1 MKSVLLREDVFLYK
15 KFEFRDTIDI
25 MKLSI
30 ICFYLSLFV
39 MKKYFLRSVLWLI
52 GIMWTLAIQLQTAQ
66 AYEDWIYTWVDE
78 NWNEV
83 KTVIFWWNDT
93 FSWVQLSIKMEDQTW
108 TWGWYYYYRWFNT
121 PTTNSKRSWY
131 NNPWEWIITRE
142 TWYQYGNTNWE
153 IRNNLWWWSWDT
165 YENWF
170 KPTPTNFLE
179 RQWPCDSGYHV
190 PSRWER
196 NALAIAWC
204 NLDDECNARYSDTQS
219 WWVAWD
225 LKKESWRNDKLIYI
239 SRPWLWTRFKDEFSM
254 FDDHFWSSSPNPDND
269 YNAWG
274 LYLTTYYVMVDDNF
288 RDHDY
293 RVRCLKNSI
302 VAPTPQTFSIS
313 FLDDWVEIASWSVE
327 DGETRSD
334 TVPTPNEREWYEF
347 DYRYADWT
355 PDTEFNFDA
364 PITAD
369 TILHA
374 KWTLTGDI
382 PNWIY
387 TWLNGWDKTVI
398 YKSGTYDIKLT
409 IAWENLPETY
419 NWWAMSPLDSYS
431 TDDNAWWWWDD
442 RWWDSWNE
450 RYKRQWPC
458 EEWYH
463 VPSAQEWSDLVI
475 AWCSLD
481 EDCSFDEDSYFD
493 LEFLYDEDEIW
504 WGTKFKSVFNI
515 TSSQYY
521 FWSSSPIFTSEH
533 NQAYVATI
541 EEYSIIPTEEDN
553 RWNDYGSIKTRCFKN
568 YLSIPSQ
575 TFTVSFLDDW
585 VEIASWVVIDGEMRS
600 DTVPTPDEREWY
612 EFDYRY
618 ADWTPDTEFNFDT
631 PITSDTLLHAKWTLT
646 GDIPNGIYNLDNWD
660 ITVIWN
666 DDTRWNINLTL
677 AWNSL
682 EGEYYWW
689 RNEPAN
695 NNWSTNPTNWVEHN
709 NDWWWI
715 GDNATNWYDDWN
727 ERYKRQ
733 WPCGQ
738 WYHVPSRWERNAL
751 VIAWCNID
759 TWCNASTDLQHAS
772 DWTASNKLIE
782 IFKSWS
788 WLWSKFKNIFKLGS
802 YSKIWSSSPNSW
814 SFENRSWYLQFDKNF
829 VDPSVSTDREYSYIV
844 RCVKNYIIPPQIF
857 TLTFATGENNW
868 DTSQV
873 AIQQASGSV
882 IELFTGTYIATKDGY
897 NHIWWNTNPSAT
909 WGLETITLTGDTTV
923 YAIFSKDL
931 TATYT
936 IWTWISE
943 ISNNSGVCTL
953 YNIDVSCTVVSPLIV
968 LSEWYGTW
976 VWSNWINTVDQ
987 WENIVL
993 ISDDRYTATATAT
1006 KYKITYNLHWWN
1018 IAWSNPEEYTVES
1031 WFTLI
1036 NPYRDDYVFVWW
1048 SGTNLS
1054 EIKFTVT
1061 IATGTTWNLSY
1072 AANWEEDFNH
1082 NGEADSTEIK
1092 KIVEFLPWDHGILS
1106 WTTRYEILSWLTL
1119 SSIGY
1124 VEPTKTSNSWYMF
1137 SGWDKIIDINNPI
1150 IDDTTFTA
1158 IWWEDKNWNGINDAE
1173 ETQYK
1178 VIVNYEY
1185 SRWWEASPSVS
1196 GMYIS
1201 GIMFSFVSPSIQY
1214 YTADSWIVSWI
1225 GIEQNQTFTVIY
1237 KPNTDKNQN
1246 GIADEID
1253 GYKPSWGW
1261 SSGGWWW
1268 GWGWSATKPDAT
1280 NEEQKTTETQ
1290 EQTTQNDNKT
1300 ATWTNAKEPENN
1312 TQNSP
1317 EKSSEWQKN
1326 TSSNSDYSIEFQ
1338 EAYEFAHKKWITT
1351 MPTIERANMNWKLT
1365 RIAMAKMLSQYAI
1378 NILWQT
1384 PNTLH
1389 SIKFNDVS
1397 DEQNYQYNNWVTLA
1411 YQLGIM
1417 WQNMSWNNFRPSDEV
1432 TRAEFATALSRML
1445 YKTSDWEFKST
1456 SKYYIRHIE
1465 KLMKEWIITKAD
1477 PNMKELRG
1485 YVMIMLMRSAK

>member
-30 ICFYLSLFV
+30 TCFYLSLFV
-39 MKKYFLRSVLWLI
+39 MRKYFLRSVLWLI
-52 GIMWTLAIQLQTAQ
+52 GLMGALAI
-66 AYEDWIYTWVDE
+66 WIA
-78 NWNEV
+78 NA
-83 KTVIFWWNDT
+83 NDT
-93 FSWVQLSIKMEDQTW
+93 TCWAKYWAVAPDSESTYASGIVYGCDGEIPIITIYGQNDNWDSVWITIKAMNEWIW
-108 TWGWYYYYRWFNT
+108 TVTIWSLNDTGAYWSLYQRWNNYPFPNVAGPSTIDNSGSTAVDSSNYLNSSWYYFSGTWIKQD
-121 PTTNSKRSWY
+121 KRDSWY
-131 NNPWEWIITRE
+131 NGNLWGGSWDENNLNWFWWYNTGEFKVINATSRQAICPNGYHIPSIWEWNALFYLRVKNSNGDYPLNSLSSARWFSSNFSEDMNMPYAGYRNKDSTAFWGQGFYRSSTYNYAFSGCPAMINMFDGGFQTI
-142 TWYQYGNTNWE
+142 YGFG
-153 IRNNLWWWSWDT
+153 WWW
-165 YENWF
+165 
-170 KPTPTNFLE
+170 
-179 RQWPCDSGYHV
+179 
-190 PSRWER
+190 
-196 NALAIAWC
+196 
-204 NLDDECNARYSDTQS
+204 
-219 WWVAWD
+219 
-225 LKKESWRNDKLIYI
+225 ES
-239 SRPWLWTRFKDEFSM
+239 
-254 FDDHFWSSSPNPDND
+254 
-269 YNAWG
+269 
-274 LYLTTYYVMVDDNF
+274 
-288 RDHDY
+288 
-293 RVRCLKNSI
+293 VRCFKNEY
-302 VAPTPQTFSIS
+302 VASVPQIFTVS

-327 DGETRSD
+327 DGET
-334 TVPTPNEREWYEF
+334 
-347 DYRYADWT
+347 
-355 PDTEFNFDA
+355 
-364 PITAD
+364 
-369 TILHA
+369 
-374 KWTLTGDI
+374 
-382 PNWIY
+382 
-387 TWLNGWDKTVI
+387 
-398 YKSGTYDIKLT
+398 
-409 IAWENLPETY
+409 
-419 NWWAMSPLDSYS
+419 
-431 TDDNAWWWWDD
+431 
-442 RWWDSWNE
+442 
-450 RYKRQWPC
+450 
-458 EEWYH
+458 
-463 VPSAQEWSDLVI
+463 
-475 AWCSLD
+475 
-481 EDCSFDEDSYFD
+481 
-493 LEFLYDEDEIW
+493 
-504 WGTKFKSVFNI
+504 
-515 TSSQYY
+515 
-521 FWSSSPIFTSEH
+521 
-533 NQAYVATI
+533 
-541 EEYSIIPTEEDN
+541 
-553 RWNDYGSIKTRCFKN
+553 
-568 YLSIPSQ
+568 
-575 TFTVSFLDDW
+575 
-585 VEIASWVVIDGEMRS
+585 RS

-802 YSKIWSSSPNSW
+802 YSTIWSSSPNSW

-968 LSEWYGTW
+968 LSEWYETW

-1201 GIMFSFVSPSIQY
+1201 GIMFSFVSPIIQY